1 MSEGDR
7 DARCN
12 AMVEFLAC
20 FPSLSGNPP
29 SSIEDLS
36 DGVAL
41 FEALSEIAP
50 DHFDPTTIARHLG
63 DNWALKS
70 SNLRKLLRNLE
81 EFYHVSLGKDA
92 DFKGC
97 VAKAGSIARS
107 CDKEAIAELFELVAA
122 AAVTCENRGE
132 FVSRI
137 MEMKQE
143 SQAHMKEI
151 IESSLTRLSDY
162 DASFANEEEDDEDD
176 ELVFGE
182 EAPSTALDHDEDE
195 GLFSGPSSFYGRDDG
210 REELE
215 TSLMDARRELASHKS
230 QSSLA
235 AEESEKSQKKLKVL
249 IEDLQGRLEKRQEEL
264 IRVEKRCKEVS
275 NELQDSKLKME
286 ELEKTNAQLADDLDV
301 ANSKAEQLRKAEAT
315 VVAYRKKLEGV
326 GVMNQQMTDLEDQA
340 ASYLQQIVDLENDVK
355 KVPSMQKT
363 IDELKIQV
371 STMERESADVGSA
384 VKGSASEIADLKSA
398 LNETK
403 IANKMYEEEIAEL
416 RAQQGVALDEEVA
429 SPITGLSLSG
439 QDSAASKEK
448 VMRLE
453 IENNDLKK
461 ELEKMKVEMEK
472 NISSVGDISNGNVK
486 RTADT
491 VENSSSAELQKQ
503 LKQLQDE
510 LSKKEAEK
518 TKIGTDKEKLEAY
531 TKRTLAK
538 FQEKYLVALQ
548 ECKTKLKEKQ
558 DKIEALESRSS
569 SEKTAQKR
577 EERLISSL
585 VYELG
590 LSIMQQRLKER

>member
-1 MSEGDR
+1 M
-7 DARCN
+7 
-12 AMVEFLAC
+12 
-20 FPSLSGNPP
+20 
-29 SSIEDLS
+29 
-36 DGVAL
+36 
-41 FEALSEIAP
+41 
-50 DHFDPTTIARHLG
+50 
-63 DNWALKS
+63 
-70 SNLRKLLRNLE
+70 RNLE

-162 DASFANEEEDDEDD
+162 DASFANEEDDEEDD

-195 GLFSGPSSFYGRDDG
+195 GLFPGPSSFYGRDDG

-264 IRVEKRCKEVS
+264 IRVEKRCKEAS
-275 NELQDSKLKME
+275 NELQDSKLKVE

-340 ASYLQQIVDLENDVK
+340 ASYLKQIVDLENDVK
-355 KVPSMQKT
+355 KIPLMQKT
-363 IDELKIQV
+363 IDDLKIQV
-371 STMERESADVGSA
+371 STMEQESADVGSA

-429 SPITGLSLSG
+429 SPISGLSLSG

-461 ELEKMKVEMEK
+461 ELEKMKVDIEK
-472 NISSVGDISNGNVK
+472 NISSVGDISNGDVK

-491 VENSSSAELQKQ
+491 VENGSSAELQKQ

>member
-1 MSEGDR
+1 MSEDDR
-7 DARCN
+7 DARYD

-20 FPSLSGNPP
+20 FSSVSGNPP
-29 SSIEDLS
+29 TSIEDLS

-41 FEALSEIAP
+41 FEALSDIAP
-50 DHFDPTTIARHLG
+50 DYFDPTTIARHLG

-81 EFYHVSLGKDA
+81 EFYHDSLGKDA

-97 VAKAGSIARS
+97 IGKAGSIARS

-132 FVSRI
+132 FVSLI

-151 IESSLTRLSDY
+151 IESSLLRLSDY
-162 DASFANEEEDDEDD
+162 DASFANDDDDD

-182 EAPSTALDHDEDE
+182 EAPSTGLDHDEDE
-195 GLFSGPSSFYGRDDG
+195 GLFSGPSSFYARDGGRQ
-210 REELE
+210 ELE

-230 QSSLA
+230 QASLS
-235 AEESEKSQKKLKVL
+235 AEENEKSQKKLKVL
-249 IEDLQGRLEKRQEEL
+249 IEDLQDRLEKRQEEL
-264 IRVEKRCKEVS
+264 NSVEERFKEAS
-275 NELQDSKLKME
+275 IELQESVLKVE
-286 ELEKTNAQLADDLDV
+286 ELEKTNSELADDLDV
-301 ANSKAEQLRKAEAT
+301 ANSKAEQLRKAEAI

-326 GVMNQQMTDLEDQA
+326 GVMTQQMTDLEDQA
-340 ASYLQQIVDLENDVK
+340 ASYLKQIVDLENDVK
-355 KVPSMQKT
+355 KIPTMQKT
-363 IDELKIQV
+363 IDDLRMQV
-371 STMERESADVGSA
+371 STMERESVDVGSA
-384 VKGSASEIADLKSA
+384 VKGSASEIAKLKSA

-403 IANKMYEEEIAEL
+403 TANKMYEEEIEEL
-416 RAQQGVALDEEVA
+416 RAQQSLAIDDEVA
-429 SPITGLSLSG
+429 SPMAALTLSG
-439 QDSAASKEK
+439 HESAASKEK

-453 IENNDLKK
+453 IENNELKK
-461 ELEKMKVEMEK
+461 ELEKMKAGMEK
-472 NISSVGDISNGNVK
+472 QITSVGDMANGTTKKSVSV
-486 RTADT
+486 
-491 VENSSSAELQKQ
+491 VENSSNSELQKQ

-510 LSKKEAEK
+510 LAKKEAEK

-577 EERLISSL
+577 EERLTSSL